1 MQLVLNL
8 GSMRSESRA
17 SDECDKIALA
27 IYSAI
32 NLGKSGLGGKSNHYN
47 GIYFMPPPTSFRSV
61 RLKDYNAIADQLKMA
76 VQQGGQELAQ
86 LRLNAF
92 MDTNNNVHFVLSHG
106 TVPFFDSADNYRKT
120 PRTKI
125 LPNAIEYKV
134 GEGVIRFRLVTSYS
148 YSVLRS
154 MAGEMKK

>member
-1 MQLVLNL
+1 MQLILNL
-8 GSMRSESRA
+8 GCMRSESRD

-32 NLGKSGLGGKSNHYN
+32 NLGKTGLGGKSNHYN
-47 GIYFMPPPTSFRSV
+47 GIYFMPPQTSFRSV
-61 RLKDYNAIADQLKMA
+61 RLKDYKAIAEQLKQA

-92 MDTNNNVHFVLSHG
+92 MDKNNNVHFVLSHG
-106 TVPFFDSADNYRKT
+106 NVPFFDSADNFRAT
-120 PRTKI
+120 PPTKV

-134 GEGVIRFRLVTSYS
+134 GGGVVRFRFVTSYS
-148 YSVLRS
+148 YSSLRS
-154 MAGEMKK
+154 MAE